1 MKKWSCYADTVI
13 KHPKIYTVAIT
24 CEDVKKGK
32 RDFPIIDDG
41 GVAIKDGKIIYVG
54 NLVGQSA

>member
-24 CEDVKKGK
+24 CEDVK
-32 RDFPIIDDG
+32 RANAIFPLLMM
-41 GVAIKDGKIIYVG
+41 GVWP
-54 NLVGQSA
+54 